1 MTAPPRSSSDLLRG
15 NGQGRRER
23 LDRRRL
29 RLALPGALLEPRVR
43 RAVDAAPD
51 LQLQLAQ
58 ADGQPQRLQRRIFW
72 IDVHERERFDAKHGS
87 EGRDEPRMRLRSGP
101 LPVPQVLL
109 PLQAL
114 NTSRNLRLRQASS
127 ATKLSEQTRPQPH
140 RAHLPRSL
148 RCCRPATTVVKTGPT
163 QQRWD
168 DA

>member
-1 MTAPPRSSSDLLRG
+1 MNSLHTHTESVASGSAWWSSRSLVAAPSRSSNEPLRAD
-15 NGQGRRER
+15 GQSRREH
-23 LDRRRL
+23 LDRCRL

-72 IDVHERERFDAKHGS
+72 IDVQERERFDAKHGS
-87 EGRDEPRMRLRSGP
+87 EGRDEPRMRLRSSP

-114 NTSRNLRLRQASS
+114 NTSRDLRLRQASS
-127 ATKLSEQTRPQPH
+127 ATQLSEQTRP
-140 RAHLPRSL
+140 
-148 RCCRPATTVVKTGPT
+148 
-163 QQRWD
+163 
-168 DA
+168 